1 MKTVM
6 SEENKKNN
14 NDEKQ
19 EKISFG
25 ADMAGFLKDLLIS
38 VLIVLFIVKVI
49 ARPVQVIGSSMYPT
63 LQNGELGFS
72 NVIGTKMGH
81 IKRFDV
87 VIIYLEE
94 KKEYLV
100 KRVIGLPGE
109 TVSCKD
115 GQLYI
120 NGEAVDE
127 PFLDQ
132 AYVAQ
137 YGDSFMSD
145 VEEITLGDDEYYC
158 LGDNRPHST
167 DSRYYGPFKKSDI
180 VAKGILVFWPLKKM
194 GVHTW

>member
-1 MKTVM
+1 M
-6 SEENKKNN
+6 SEQNKKNTN
-14 NDEKQ
+14 ETKDSQ
-19 EKISFG
+19 SSF
-25 ADMAGFLKDLLIS
+25 ASDLVGFLRDLLIS
-38 VLIVLFIVKVI
+38 VLVVLFIVKVI
-49 ARPVQVIGSSMYPT
+49 ARPVQVIGSSMFPT

-72 NVIGTKMGH
+72 NVVGTKLGH

-100 KRVIGLPGE
+100 KRVIGMPGE
-109 TVSCKD
+109 TVSYQD

-145 VEEITLGDDEYYC
+145 VAEITLGDDEYFC

-167 DSRYYGPFKKSDI
+167 DSRFYGPFKKSDI
-180 VAKGILVFWPLKKM
+180 VAKGIWVFWPLNKM